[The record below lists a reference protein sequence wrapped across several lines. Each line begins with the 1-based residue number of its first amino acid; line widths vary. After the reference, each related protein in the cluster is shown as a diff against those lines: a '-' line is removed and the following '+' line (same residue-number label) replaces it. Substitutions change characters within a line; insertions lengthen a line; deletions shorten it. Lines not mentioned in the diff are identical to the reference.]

1 MPIESINP
9 TTGDVL
15 KVFPEMSEAQVDEAL
30 GEAQA
35 AYREWRKTPLSERS
49 ARLRA
54 AASYLRSHRDE
65 LAKLATLEMGKP
77 LAQAEAEVD
86 KSASGCEYYAEQ
98 AAGMLAN
105 NPMPSAA
112 AESYVEYPPL
122 GVILAVMPWNF
133 PFWQVFRP
141 IGPAVMAGNA
151 MVLKHSSNVP
161 QCALAIEDVMR
172 EAGFPAGLFRTLLIS
187 GRRVE
192 PVIEDS
198 RVRMVTLTGSDA
210 AGRQVASAA
219 GRCLKKT
226 VLELGGSDPYVV
238 LPDADLELA
247 AKTAAVAR
255 NQNSGQSCI
264 AAKRFLVHEAVAD
277 EFEQRFVDAVAAMK
291 VGDPMDRSTQI
302 GPLAR
307 EDLVATL
314 DQQVRETVR
323 QGGKLLLGGQ
333 RLNRPG
339 FFYAP
344 TIVTNVSPSMPMF
357 REETFGPAAAVTRVS
372 SVDEAIALANDTI
385 YGLGASLWTRDIE
398 TGKKLARQIES
409 GQVFINGMVASDPRL
424 PFGGV
429 KSSGYGRELST
440 IGLRELVNI
449 QTVWIGPAK

>member
-9 TTGDVL
+9 TTGEVL
-15 KVFPEMSEAQVDEAL
+15 KTFAEMSPAEVDGAL
-30 GEAQA
+30 TDAQA
-35 AYREWRKTPLSERS
+35 AYREWRKTSLAERS
-49 ARLRA
+49 ERLRA
-54 AASYLRSHRDE
+54 AAGYLRAHRAE

-77 LAQAEAEVD
+77 IVQAEAEVD
-86 KSASGCEYYAEQ
+86 KSALGCEYYAEQ
-98 AAGMLAN
+98 AAGMLAD
-105 NPMPSAA
+105 NPMPSTAS
-112 AESYVEYPPL
+112 ESYVEYPPL

-133 PFWQVFRP
+133 PYWQVFRP

-161 QCALAIEDVMR
+161 QCSLAIEKVMR
-172 EAGFPAGLFRTLLIS
+172 EAGFPDGLFRALLIS
-187 GRRVE
+187 SRQVE
-192 PVIEDS
+192 PIIEDP

-210 AGRQVASAA
+210 AGRQVAATA

-226 VLELGGSDPYVV
+226 VLELGGSDPYIV
-238 LPDADLELA
+238 LSDADLDLA

-291 VGDPMDRSTQI
+291 VGDPMERSTQI

-307 EDLVATL
+307 ADLVDTL
-314 DQQVRETVR
+314 DAQVQETLR
-323 QGGKLLLGGQ
+323 QGGKLLLGGK
-333 RLNRPG
+333 RLERPG

-344 TIVTNVSPSMPMF
+344 TIVTNVSPAMAMF
-357 REETFGPAAAVTRVS
+357 REETFGPAAAITRVKS
-372 SVDEAIALANDTI
+372 EDEAIALANDTI
-385 YGLGASLWTRDIE
+385 YGLGASLWTRNLE
-398 TGKKLARQIES
+398 AGKKLARQIES

-429 KSSGYGRELST
+429 KASGYGRELST

-449 QTVWIGPAK
+449 QTVWVGPAK

>member
-9 TTGDVL
+9 TTGEVL
-15 KVFPEMSEAQVDEAL
+15 KTFAEMSPAEVDEAIAT
-30 GEAQA
+30 AQA
-35 AYREWRKTPLSERS
+35 VYREWRKTPLAERA

-54 AASYLRSHRDE
+54 AATYLRAHRDE

-77 LAQAEAEVD
+77 IVQAEAEVD
-86 KSASGCEYYAEQ
+86 KSALGCEYYAEQ
-98 AAGMLAN
+98 AAGMLAD
-105 NPMPSAA
+105 NPMPSTAS
-112 AESYVEYPPL
+112 ESFVEYPPL

-133 PFWQVFRP
+133 PYWQVFRP

-161 QCALAIEDVMR
+161 QCSLAIEKVMR
-172 EAGFPAGLFRTLLIS
+172 EAGFPDGLFRALLIS
-187 GRRVE
+187 SRQVE
-192 PVIEDS
+192 PIIEDP

-210 AGRQVASAA
+210 AGRQVAATA

-226 VLELGGSDPYVV
+226 VLELGGSDPYIV
-238 LPDADLELA
+238 LQDADLDLA

-307 EDLVATL
+307 ADLVDTL
-314 DQQVRETVR
+314 DAQVQETLR
-323 QGGKLLLGGQ
+323 QGGKLLLGGK
-333 RLNRPG
+333 RLERPG

-344 TIVTNVSPSMPMF
+344 TIVTNVSPSMTMF
-357 REETFGPAAAVTRVS
+357 REETFGPAAAITRVRS
-372 SVDEAIALANDTI
+372 EDEAITLANDTI
-385 YGLGASLWTRDIE
+385 YGLGASLWTRNLE
-398 TGKKLARQIES
+398 AGKKLARQIES

-429 KSSGYGRELST
+429 KASGYGRELST